1 MRKHIILGL
10 AAVSISACATT
21 QREEVRADMSNV
33 EKQER
38 QLAAAMADGTNNEVK
53 EERADLRDA
62 RRELRKDQK
71 ALYRPGA
78 EGLAVA
84 GLVVGDSDTNELAA
98 VPREFRS
105 RFQDGAGVY
114 YRSDTR
120 HIYQIDAR
128 TRTVLRLFT
137 I

>member
-1 MRKHIILGL
+1 
-10 AAVSISACATT
+10 
-21 QREEVRADMSNV
+21 MS
-33 EKQER
+33 
-38 QLAAAMADGTNNEVK
+38 DGTKNEVK

-78 EGLAVA
+78 EGIAVPS
-84 GLVVGDSDTNELAA
+84 LVVGERDTNRLDA

-105 RFQDGAGVY
+105 RFEDGAGVY
-114 YRSDTR
+114 YRSDVR

-128 TRTVLRLFT
+128 TRTVVRVFP